1 VPDLSPRV
9 LLRPLAAD
17 DVEELLRIHRTPEV
31 ARWWGAPDPEF
42 PWDEDPDTVVLTIV
56 VDGAVAGL
64 VQFWEETEPRYRHA
78 GIDMFLDPALH
89 GQGLG
94 TEALRQVVRHLFRER
109 GHHRIAIDPA
119 AANAAAIRA
128 YEKVGF
134 RPVGVMRRYER
145 DADGEGWH
153 DGLLMDLLAGEEDLG
168 GEE

>member
-1 VPDLSPRV
+1 VAELSARV
-9 LLRPLAAD
+9 VLRPLAAE
-17 DVEELLRIHRTPEV
+17 DVEELLRIHRSPEV
-31 ARWWGAPDPEF
+31 LRWWDEPEPDF
-42 PWDEDPDTVVLTIV
+42 PWEEDPDTVRWTIV

-64 VQFWEETEPRYRHA
+64 VQFWEETEPKYRHA
-78 GIDMFLDPALH
+78 GVDMFLDPALH

-94 TEALRQVVRHLFRER
+94 TEALRQVVRHLLEER

-145 DADGEGWH
+145 DPGGEDWH

-168 GEE
+168 PES